1 MGNDLIKALSQ
12 PFESAVHD
20 CAQISSESDC
30 NSGCCSC
37 HTKTVAPGA
46 DPDEDGLE
54 TEDEPEETEIALQT
68 KPGSARHTP

>member
-1 MGNDLIKALSQ
+1 MGNDLIRALSR

-37 HTKTVAPGA
+37 HTKTIAPDT
-46 DPDEDGLE
+46 DPDEDGLSCAAE
-54 TEDEPEETEIALQT
+54 TDEPGDAEINTQT
-68 KPGSARHTP
+68 KENG